1 MLSEVEVIESFG
13 FYFEG
18 QKNLLTYLNKP
29 LKDTTTKK
37 NINLYAYLTILN

>member
-1 MLSEVEVIESFG
+1 MLTEVEVIKGFG

-29 LKDTTTKK
+29 LKYTTSK
-37 NINLYAYLTILN
+37 NINLYAYLMIFN